1 MNNTRLV
8 ISKTQRMS
16 KQTSILIIYTGGT
29 IGMVADEKTGTYHPF
44 NMDVLFSHV
53 PELGRLN
60 VTLETVSFAEPI
72 DSSDIGVSTWIK
84 LASIIEEEYNSHDGF
99 VVLHGTDT
107 MAYTASAMSFMLENL
122 AKPVI
127 ITGSQLPMGVL
138 RTDGKENFISAI
150 EIAAARKEGKARV
163 QEVAI
168 YFGSKL
174 IRGNRAQKFNT
185 EGFEAFDSFNYPPLA
200 DVGIHIVYHDRRML
214 RPAQLEFSVSLKLDD
229 NVAVMTVFPGMK
241 KEFFEQI
248 LNTPGLNGLVIETFG
263 SGNATSA
270 NWFVQSL
277 KKAIDKG
284 LVVVNVTQCSRGFV
298 EQGKYITSRGLI
310 SCGVISAA
318 DMTLEAAITKMM
330 NLLGLGYRGIEFEKE
345 FTRSTRGELTSYST
359 LA

>member
-229 NVAVMTVFPGMK
+229 NVAVMTVF
-241 KEFFEQI
+241 
-248 LNTPGLNGLVIETFG
+248 
-263 SGNATSA
+263 
-270 NWFVQSL
+270 
-277 KKAIDKG
+277 
-284 LVVVNVTQCSRGFV
+284 R
-298 EQGKYITSRGLI
+298 
-310 SCGVISAA
+310 
-318 DMTLEAAITKMM
+318 
-330 NLLGLGYRGIEFEKE
+330 
-345 FTRSTRGELTSYST
+345 
-359 LA
+359 